1 MSCANCNIAYNEAG
15 GNMKYD
21 LLDAYKIYLAQFYQP
36 STVETYYK
44 NLANLFVGNTI
55 FFPFQEIDV
64 DATIHNLSKITYK
77 NHFSQAKNALLHFL
91 EFKNIP
97 LSEEQ
102 KHRIDELEH
111 QTKKKY
117 RKKREIDAC
126 HIEKSIKYMK
136 NKKLKLCFQMML
148 YTGLRVCELS
158 SIRKEDVFL
167 FLDKINFIF
176 RAKGGKWETISLF
189 ETGKETFYRD
199 ILALVE
205 TTNEGKRVFY
215 SPNYLQS
222 KAKELGF
229 TCHDLRRIYA
239 KEAYAKTK
247 SIAEVQKNL
256 RHTSAKTTKIYLK
269 SNIKR

>member
-1 MSCANCNIAYNEAG
+1 MSCANCNFAYNKAG
-15 GNMKYD
+15 GIMKYD
-21 LLDAYKIYLAQFYQP
+21 LLDAYKIYLAQFYRP

-44 NLANLFVGNTI
+44 ILASLFVGDMI
-55 FFPFQEIDV
+55 CFPFQEIDV
-64 DATIHNLSKITYK
+64 DATIENLSKIKYK
-77 NHFSQAKNALLHFL
+77 NPFSQAKNALLHFL

-97 LSEEQ
+97 LSAEQ
-102 KHRIDELEH
+102 KHRIDKLES
-111 QTKKKY
+111 QTQKRY

-126 HIEKSIKYMK
+126 YIEKRIKYIK
-136 NKKLKLCFQMML
+136 NKKLKVCFQMML

-189 ETGKETFYRD
+189 EAGKEIFYRD

-205 TTNEGKRVFY
+205 ATNEGERVFY

-239 KEAYAKTK
+239 KEEYAKTK
-247 SIAEVQKNL
+247 SITEVQKSL
-256 RHTSAKTTKIYLK
+256 RHTSLKTTKIYLK
-269 SNIKR
+269 K